1 MHTISARGHSRLSVV
16 GGVRVCFHCALFL
29 CSGDSD
35 VLKIKIRSG
44 AQRGASSSVDSNDD
58 GYKNL
63 VRSDEREQMSHPDGG
78 GALIALS
85 ASQSRHAGLLMASIS
100 SATPFLV
107 NR

>member
-78 GALIALS
+78 GALTVCLRVKAAMLVCS
-85 ASQSRHAGLLMASIS
+85 WLPFPLQRPS
-100 SATPFLV
+100 S
-107 NR
+107 